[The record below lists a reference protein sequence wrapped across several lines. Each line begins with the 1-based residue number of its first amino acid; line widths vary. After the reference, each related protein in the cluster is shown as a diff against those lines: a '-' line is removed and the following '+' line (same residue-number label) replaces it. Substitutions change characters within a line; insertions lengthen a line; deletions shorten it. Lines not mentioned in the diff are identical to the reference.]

1 MSMEQNVTQA
11 GGRTPRRRAGAFD
24 VRTIIGLLLGIYGV
38 VLGITGLVATSGQDL
53 AKAGD
58 INLNLWTA
66 VGLLLAS
73 AVFFVWARL
82 RPILMPADFDMSS
95 SDDETH

>member
-1 MSMEQNVTQA
+1 MSTEQNVTQA
-11 GGRTPRRRAGAFD
+11 GGAPKRRAGAFD

-38 VLGITGLVATSGQDL
+38 VLGITGLVATSGEDL

-82 RPILMPADFDMSS
+82 RPILMPADFDVSP
-95 SDDETH
+95 SDDEAH

>member
-1 MSMEQNVTQA
+1 MSMEHGAT
-11 GGRTPRRRAGAFD
+11 RADGPIPKKRAVAFD

-38 VLGITGLVATSGQDL
+38 VLGITGLVATSGADL

-58 INLNLWTA
+58 VNLNLWTA

-82 RPILMPADFDMSS
+82 RPILIPAEFDGSS
-95 SDDETH
+95 SEDETH

>member
-1 MSMEQNVTQA
+1 MSTEQNVSQA
-11 GGRTPRRRAGAFD
+11 GGRTPKMRAGAFD

-38 VLGITGLVATSGQDL
+38 VLGITGLVATSGADL

-82 RPILMPADFDMSS
+82 RPLLMPAEFDVSS

>member
-1 MSMEQNVTQA
+1 MSTEHNDTQA
-11 GGRTPRRRAGAFD
+11 GGRMPRKRAGAFD
-24 VRTIIGLLLGIYGV
+24 IRTIIGLLLGIYGV
-38 VLGITGLVATSGQDL
+38 VLGITGLVATSGKDL

-82 RPILMPADFDMSS
+82 RPILMPAEFDVSS
-95 SDDETH
+95 SDDEPH

>member
-1 MSMEQNVTQA
+1 MSMEHDVTQT
-11 GGRTPRRRAGAFD
+11 GGRTPKRRAGAFD
-24 VRTIIGLLLGIYGV
+24 VRMIIGLLLGIYAV
-38 VLGITGLVATSGQDL
+38 VLGITGLVATSGEDL

-66 VGLLLAS
+66 LGLLLAS

-82 RPILMPADFDMSS
+82 RPILMPAEFDGSG
-95 SDDETH
+95 DDETH